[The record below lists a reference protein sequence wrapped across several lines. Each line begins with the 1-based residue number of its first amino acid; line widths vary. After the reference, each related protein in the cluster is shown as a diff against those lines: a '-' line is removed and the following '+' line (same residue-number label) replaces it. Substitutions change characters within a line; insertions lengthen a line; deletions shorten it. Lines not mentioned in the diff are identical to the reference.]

1 MKGKLNG
8 ASQTKKRGFISVLM
22 ILLAFVV
29 AGLTLGL
36 YFLFKG
42 HTHLDNS
49 GEVEIVSAANK
60 YTDAQK
66 QQLKN
71 SVAKFLG
78 VDETNV
84 PEEGTTAR
92 LKHDIRLEI
101 AANAGEVFEKNDI
114 PAASLDRVAY
124 YLDSIGHYQVPSIL
138 SAIEYHDSEDK
149 GEYFHFNVLGLLDIV
164 TDVVN
169 HVQNLRNEL
178 HDDLTTKQ
186 IINVALDLYG
196 KGFEAREKY
205 DDNFKVASNAR
216 MGEIIAELEALKKE
230 FKTKYDAQ
238 TGSFFAGINNYEPE
252 VEEGEEAPEVVS
264 MFTELQ
270 TLGEGL
276 DEKYADVEHEGSGVG
291 SELLSNR
298 MLGKIAEYIYQN
310 YIDNPQM
317 VHSGVGT
324 LTITDPTVFGEE
336 DVENNTLLK
345 VWCERADFPTEKEA
359 YEQFK
364 QEIAAQDEN
373 FPLIYADFLNG
384 FRVNKEGNI
393 TSYKGFLEICEE
405 YMTELRD
412 YYITKEKQEAQLL
425 SESVRTAQNFVLK
438 KYGELYNKKLKS
450 VLRNVTNDVLR
461 LADVGLGLTKV
472 LNTTSL
478 KSTIEKIADDK
489 IDFNYD
495 DIAEILREY
504 AVSLE
509 QKKVDGKFMKVSDE
523 FYDVMYD
530 LAYPLNEMYSTLYIA
545 QRYVGDKVSQPLTI
559 VKLATELVNITKDGA
574 GKLENVVN
582 TAYDAYIGLLTTLGR
597 ENGPLGPA
605 YDTLTAIIHDVQA
618 AQEAKAA
625 AESAENQEATD
636 PAQDGQNDPA
646 QDPNAQDPNANEGEG
661 QEQTGPHYE
670 LIDLI
675 GSSGKLPLMLVDLI
689 NGSIGRDGVNL
700 TKDQYIKIISTLG
713 VFMQNGK
720 DIIGSLMNQLKN
732 PAKLPQAILDTFDDI
747 EEYYADMVAWA
758 NGEEGKDGTSDMIE
772 LATTFMLDV
781 FQEVANMNLDYS
793 TITFKGFIEAALN
806 TTTTT
811 KYSMDPN
818 GDMGDFIL
826 TDTDRTLYQIIE
838 DALPGD
844 NKNIVIGEGSAAI
857 SYRRGSQEA
866 KEAVATFA
874 AGFINNMVSTML
886 AEKYGMIVEILAN
899 GADIPAEMLDEMTK
913 STGFGVSE
921 VLKIFL
927 TDYDMTNYEYVA
939 SWIQELAAPMLKQ
952 LFSMLGKH

>member
-270 TLGEGL
+270 TLREGL
-276 DEKYADVEHEGSGVG
+276 IEKYPNLEAVISGEMLDNSTLVG
-291 SELLSNR
+291 
-298 MLGKIAEYIYQN
+298 IAEHIYQN

-336 DVENNTLLK
+336 DVENNALFKYWMSETFGG
-345 VWCERADFPTEKEA
+345 VDSKEL

-364 QEIAAQDEN
+364 QEMAAQGESV
-373 FPLIYADFLNG
+373 PLFWADLLNG

-636 PAQDGQNDPA
+636 PAQDGQNDQT

-661 QEQTGPHYE
+661 QEQDGPHYE
-670 LIDLI
+670 FIDLI
-675 GSSGKLPLMLVDLI
+675 GSSGKLPLMLVDII
-689 NGSIGRDGVNL
+689 NGSIGRDGIDL
-700 TKDQYIKIISTLG
+700 TEEQIIKMFVIGAMGMDAKHLIGDIMGSIKDP
-713 VFMQNGK
+713 M
-720 DIIGSLMNQLKN
+720 
-732 PAKLPQAILDTFDDI
+732 KLPQKLLDLIDKIGDQYAEGVDSIKAGGELELLLNVYSTFL
-747 EEYYADMVAWA
+747 V
-758 NGEEGKDGTSDMIE
+758 
-772 LATTFMLDV
+772 DV

-793 TITFKGFIEAALN
+793 TITFKGFIEAVLN

-838 DALPGD
+838 DALPG
-844 NKNIVIGEGSAAI
+844 NNQNIVIGEGTSAV
-857 SYRRGSQEA
+857 SYKRGSQEA
-866 KEAVATFA
+866 KDFVATFA
-874 AGFINNMVSTML
+874 AGFINNTVSTML